1 MIEVELPDGTIA
13 EFPDSMSN
21 ADIEAVLARQ
31 FGQGSQAA
39 PQMTQP
45 SPQITGPSLQVT
57 NDLPAEN
64 TQPVSQVK
72 QQDNSNYFGSGII
85 EPAATIA
92 SSIVAE
98 PVAGLVGI
106 AQSLNPF
113 ADEGAGA
120 EAVSA
125 TREALTYQPKTQAG
139 QENIQSVGNFLKPV
153 GDALNSAESYL
164 GDAAFDAT
172 GSPTAAAAASSIPTA
187 ALEILGFA
195 LGKAG
200 AKQAAKISS
209 KRAAR
214 TKQRIADVIKQDPE
228 ADVAKY
234 IVNGAGKVKKDKL
247 AINAINEGFDEG
259 VVSITKG
266 ASNADIGKMKTM
278 VDVMKRGKKNPKY
291 KALNRPSD
299 VVGDSLLNRYRVVK
313 DANRTAGQQL
323 DGVAKS
329 LKGQV
334 VDVSDAVNGFIDD
347 LDDMGISLN
356 PDTLKLV
363 YQNSDVEGIRG
374 VQSTLN
380 KVIER
385 MAKTKSPNAYDV
397 HRMKRFIDEHVTY
410 GKNAKG
416 LGGKA
421 EIVLKNFRRNLDEL
435 LDNNFSEYNRV
446 NSVYSETIDAIDDF
460 QTAAG
465 KKIDLG
471 GANAN
476 AAIGTLSR
484 RMLSNAQSRVQ
495 VMDAFKKIQDVAKK
509 NGGKFDDDII
519 SQIVFL
525 DELDRV
531 FGPSAS
537 TSFQGE
543 IQKGVTSVAQD
554 MATGVPER
562 SALNW
567 LKDRFTK
574 TPKEV
579 EAARFK
585 AINELLDRQAN

>member
-13 EFPDSMSN
+13 EFPASMSN
-21 ADIEAVLARQ
+21 ADIESVLARQ
-31 FGQGSQAA
+31 FGQGAQPA

-45 SPQITGPSLQVT
+45 AQITGPSLQVT
-57 NDLPAEN
+57 NDLPVEN

-98 PVAGLVGI
+98 PAAGI
-106 AQSLNPF
+106 AGIVQSLNPF

-120 EAVSA
+120 DAVSA
-125 TREALTYQPKTQAG
+125 TREALTYQPKTQSG
-139 QENIQSVGNFLKPV
+139 KENLQSVGEALAPV
-153 GDALNSAESYL
+153 GEMLQGAETAL
-164 GDAAFDAT
+164 GDAAFNAT
-172 GSPTAAAAASSIPTA
+172 GSPLLASAAASTPTA
-187 ALEILGFA
+187 ILEALGFG

-200 AKQAAKISS
+200 VKETA

-214 TKQRIADVIKQDPE
+214 TKQRVAAVIKQDPE

-247 AINAINEGFDEG
+247 AINAINQGFDEG
-259 VVSITKG
+259 MISIVKG
-266 ASNADIGKMKTM
+266 SPDADTSKMKAM
-278 VDVMKRGKKNPKY
+278 VNIMQRGNKNPKY

-299 VVGDSLLNRYRVVK
+299 VVGASLLDRFSVVK

-329 LKGQV
+329 LKGQS
-334 VDVSDAVNGFIDD
+334 VDVSDAVNTFIDE
-347 LDDMGISLN
+347 LDDMGISLKSDN
-356 PDTLKLV
+356 LKLS
-363 YQNSDVEGIRG
+363 YQNSDIEGVRG

-380 KVIER
+380 RVIER
-385 MAKTKSPNAYDV
+385 MANTKAPDAYDV

-421 EIVLKNFRRNLDEL
+421 EIVLKNLRRNLDGL
-435 LDNNFSEYNRV
+435 LDNNFPEYNRV

-460 QTAAG
+460 QKAAG
-465 KKIDLG
+465 KKIDLSG
-471 GANAN
+471 DNAK

-495 VMDAFKKIQDVAKK
+495 VMDAFKKIQDVAKR
-509 NGGKFDDDII
+509 NGGKFNDDIV
-519 SQIVFL
+519 SQVVFL

-554 MATGVPER
+554 VATGATGR
-562 SALNW
+562 GAITW
-567 LKDRFTK
+567 LKDRFSK